1 MILREF
7 TADDAAWY
15 AEATRDPEVQRFTAD
30 PPTIT
35 AAQVARAIEERG
47 KNPAVTSLCIEDDGE
62 RCGNMSVDVEDGIGH
77 VSYLVTANARGR
89 GLATR
94 ALTEFVTWIFAHH
107 EVDELRLWAHRDN
120 TGSRKVAERA
130 GFVRDPARDQDR
142 EIKGATWPTVA
153 YRLTIST

>member
-1 MILREF
+1 MILRDF
-7 TADDAAWY
+7 TAEDAAWY

-35 AAQVARAIEERG
+35 AEQVARAIEERS
-47 KNPAVTSLCIEDDGE
+47 KNPAVTSLCVEDDGE
-62 RCGNMSVDVEDGIGH
+62 RCGNMSVDVVDRVGH
-77 VSYLVTANARGR
+77 ISYLVTANARGR

-94 ALTEFVTWIFAHH
+94 ALIEFVAWIFANH

-130 GFVRDPARDQDR
+130 GFVRDQERDQDR
-142 EIKGATWPTVA
+142 EIKGSVWPTVA
-153 YRLTIST
+153 YRLAPPA